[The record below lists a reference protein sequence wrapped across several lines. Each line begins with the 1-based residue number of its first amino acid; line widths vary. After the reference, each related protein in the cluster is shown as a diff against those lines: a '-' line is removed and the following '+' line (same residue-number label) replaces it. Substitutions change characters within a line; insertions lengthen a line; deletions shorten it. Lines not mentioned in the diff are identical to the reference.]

1 MKIVLVHPL
10 FVWSVSIRDIAIC
23 AYNSIRKNIDE
34 TWIPVNC
41 NEIKIY
47 FAICIIMAQVKKPEI
62 QTNWSK
68 RVIIKTPI
76 FRKTMLLK
84 KFLQITR
91 FFHFVNNDTTDEM
104 DKLRKVKP
112 VVNYFNKNFQEIY
125 VMEENIAIDESLM
138 KFKGRMFYKQF
149 NPSKRFMIK
158 FYKLCESSS
167 AYCYNFKIYSVN
179 D

>member
-1 MKIVLVHPL
+1 
-10 FVWSVSIRDIAIC
+10 
-23 AYNSIRKNIDE
+23 
-34 TWIPVNC
+34 
-41 NEIKIY
+41 
-47 FAICIIMAQVKKPEI
+47 
-62 QTNWSK
+62 
-68 RVIIKTPI
+68 
-76 FRKTMLLK
+76 MLLK

-112 VVNYFNKNFQEIY
+112 VVNYFNKNFKEIY